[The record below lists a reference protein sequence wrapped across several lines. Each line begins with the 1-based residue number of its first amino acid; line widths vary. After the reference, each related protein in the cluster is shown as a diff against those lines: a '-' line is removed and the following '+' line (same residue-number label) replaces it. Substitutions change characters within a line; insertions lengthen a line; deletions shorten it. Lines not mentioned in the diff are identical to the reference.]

1 MDKLLYTVGVLAVI
15 ITGLIILINAT
26 TEPLGVITE
35 TEMPHTGD
43 WKIVETLS
51 ATGPTCVD
59 TPETESATEAITEPF
74 ETIAET
80 ELETTSSTTSST
92 EYFDVPLD
100 HYMQDFIKAEC
111 KSKGIE
117 PSIVIAMIERE
128 SCYDQ
133 YAIGDDGR
141 ALGLLQI
148 HPKWHL
154 QRMIRLKCTDL
165 FQPYQNVVVGIDYLG
180 ELYNRYGDIGKA
192 LTAYNRGSYDGTI
205 TSYATAVM
213 ARANELERG

>member
-1 MDKLLYTVGVLAVI
+1 MNKILYTVGILAVL
-15 ITGLIILINAT
+15 ITGTIMLINAT
-26 TEPLGVITE
+26 TEPVIAEAQTE
-35 TEMPHTGD
+35 TET
-43 WKIVETLS
+43 TS
-51 ATGPTCVD
+51 ASKPTVD
-59 TPETESATEAITEPF
+59 TPETESVTEAITEPS

-80 ELETTSSTTSST
+80 ELEATSST

-128 SCYDQ
+128 SHYDQ

-180 ELYNRYGDIGKA
+180 ELYNRYGSIDKA
-192 LTAYNRGSYDGTI
+192 LTAYNRGNYDGTI
-205 TSYATAVM
+205 TGYATAVM